1 MKVFSSVDYDLR
13 HYTAIQPRKSNL
25 NNPNPTRQPRLI
37 PCNQPEILLQ
47 TTLYTI
53 PLRTRKSKRQK
64 AKKKN
69 KSSVSRGVF
78 HLTALPFAPF
88 LDRARGA
95 VVRSGGLVVVIFVV
109 VAGALALGV

>member
-13 HYTAIQPRKSNL
+13 HYTAIQHRNSNL
-25 NNPNPTRQPRLI
+25 NNPSPTHQPPLI
-37 PCNQPEILLQ
+37 PRNQPEILSQ
-47 TTLYTI
+47 STLYTS
-53 PLRTRKSKRQK
+53 PLRTRKSKTQK
-64 AKKKN
+64 AKEN

-78 HLTALPFAPF
+78 HLTALPLAPF

-95 VVRSGGLVVVIFVV
+95 VVRSGGLLVVIFVV